1 MLQYLYIQ
9 DFTIVHKLELAFEP
23 GLTVLTGET
32 GAGKSI
38 LIDALALALGNRA
51 DSGAIRHGCR
61 RAEIT
66 ASFALKPKQD
76 AARWLA
82 QHELFADQECM
93 LRRVIE
99 TDKPSKGFI
108 NGRPVPMQMLRDLGE
123 FLVDIHGQHEHQSL
137 LKREGQRQILDDY
150 AGLNESL
157 ASLDGRYQE
166 LRSLEARLETLKRQ
180 TADRSARIELLRYQ
194 VQELKALDL
203 KPDELPQLEEEHARL
218 ANGAELLEGAQT
230 AVQTLYDDDEGSAAQ
245 LLARVMNKLE
255 SLGQYDSKLG
265 EITALL
271 DEATIQIDEAAA
283 RLHHYL
289 DGLELDPNR
298 LQWLDQ
304 RLASAHDLARKHK
317 VRPEE
322 LPDVLVRLNT
332 ELNDIEDFDAN
343 LAKLEEGIQKEH
355 AAYFRIAEDVSRKRK
370 AAAKKLADDVSTQ
383 MQDLGMP
390 GGRFEVTLTALPKGE
405 LSPHGLERIE
415 FMVSAN
421 PGLPVK
427 PLNKVASGGELSRI
441 SLALQVV
448 TASLGRIPTLIFDE
462 VDVGI
467 GGRVAEIVGQLLRAL
482 AKSRQVLCITHL
494 AQVAVL
500 GNQHLQTSKR
510 HQAGAALVVE
520 VQALSD
526 DRRVQEIARMIG
538 GIKISHQTLAHAED
552 MLTRAAN

>member
-322 LPDVLVRLNT
+322 LPNVLVRLNT

>member
-38 LIDALALALGNRA
+38 LIDALALVLGGRA

-66 ASFALKPKQD
+66 ASFALQPKQD

-137 LKREGQRQILDDY
+137 LKRGSQRQILDDY

-157 ASLDGRYQE
+157 TSLDAHYRE
-166 LRSLEARLETLKRQ
+166 LRSLETRLESLKRQ
-180 TADRSARIELLRYQ
+180 SADRSARIELLRYQ
-194 VQELKALDL
+194 VQELRALDL

-245 LLARVMNKLE
+245 VLTRTMNKLE
-255 SLGQYDSKLG
+255 ALGQYDPKLG

-271 DEATIQIDEAAA
+271 DEAVIQIDEAAA

-304 RLASAHDLARKHK
+304 RLASIHDLARKHE

-322 LPDVLVRLNT
+322 LPEVLTRLDT
-332 ELNDIEDFDAN
+332 ELGDIEDFDVN
-343 LAKLEEGIQKEH
+343 LAKLEEGIQKER
-355 AAYFRIAEDVSRKRK
+355 AAYLKIAEDVSRKRK
-370 AAAKKLADDVSTQ
+370 AAAKKLADDVSNQ

-390 GGRFEVTLTALPKGE
+390 GGRFEVNLTALPKDE

-467 GGRVAEIVGQLLRAL
+467 GGRVAEIVGQQLRAL

-494 AQVAVL
+494 AQVAAL

-510 HQAGAALVVE
+510 HQDGAALVE

-526 DRRVQEIARMIG
+526 DKRVQEIARMIG